1 MTKKRKR
8 IIKMKNNSP
17 VILRIVKQFS
27 EEFGMIRRQIV
38 HY

>member
-1 MTKKRKR
+1 MSKKKKR
-8 IIKMKNNSP
+8 IIKMKNNSL

-27 EEFGMIRRQIV
+27 EEFGMIKRQIA